1 VWPEDAHPHLPILFI
16 IYYYIYGRQ
25 PKVILT
31 NVLKTEVGRKY
42 IKSQLIIDANS
53 SDADKLQSDRPPSS
67 SVASLEIWQILSH
80 PHQSLVIPKRQPK
93 VTLTNVLRTKI
104 GRKYIKTHLISDAN
118 VCHADKLQS
127 DRPTSSSVDSLE
139 ICQKLSPSH
148 QSHVISKRYN
158 FTFVSIEVV
167 ILIIIQH
174 TSCNMENLYEELFV
188 EVSLTAVHIWL
199 RKVVEMLTHGMKL
212 SFIVQ
217 FPAESCAHGF
227 LTETPSCSTSSKQ
240 MDPALDIKITTLYMG
255 KFKGIATGCV
265 TVGQLIFIGLNVE
278 LLVDTIHLRRIGL
291 WRNNDDSH
299 SSKSN
304 TVLFLWLSKN
314 YVEQQLCL
322 SPLTAKSS
330 EFIFLEL
337 FQPPTE
343 REQMKLNEVILEVSK
358 NNNLPDLSDFLSWK
372 QAFPLF
378 DDLSS
383 ENSSFINCCH
393 DSFQQQLKKNSA
405 PESKINVIEP
415 NYAVLQKQNNGHYS
429 ISMSPKPA
437 DEWKEIRETGPV
449 QNLIVYPPP
458 PTKGGLG
465 VTREDLECLEHGE
478 FLNDVIIDFYLKYL
492 LLEKAPKHFAERSHI
507 FSSFFYKCLTRMEKN
522 SEENPNLSVAQRR
535 HKRVKTWTRHI
546 NIFSKDYIFVPV
558 NEESHWYIA
567 VICFPG
573 LEEAVY
579 EMCPDQC
586 SLQPQTQQSPFQ
598 SEKKTETVRT
608 HTISS
613 SSNSKIKKLCKR
625 PCILILDSLKASS
638 LQNTIHI
645 LREYLEVEWEVKR
658 KTHREFSKST
668 MIDFCPRVPKQ
679 DNSSDCGVYLLQYV
693 ETFFQSPIINFEL
706 PIHLDRWFPRRVV
719 RNKREEIRDL
729 ILQLHLQQLSGSSS

>member
-1 VWPEDAHPHLPILFI
+1 MNSTPSPDCRGPAENNQGHRPNLQQENTPPPLGTDCKEASIPSDLDPDLSCAKELCSKSS
-16 IYYYIYGRQ
+16 
-25 PKVILT
+25 PKSLVQKQRSVISE
-31 NVLKTEVGRKY
+31 NVRITPRVKTVGRLKEDTSPY
-42 IKSQLIIDANS
+42 VSKDKQSPASAEPIVLYSDEEECTERKDQETLYLQPVQEHTTESKQEEQEFELPVLDELMQGVTKS
-53 SDADKLQSDRPPSS
+53 K
-67 SVASLEIWQILSH
+67 
-80 PHQSLVIPKRQPK
+80 
-93 VTLTNVLRTKI
+93 TK
-104 GRKYIKTHLISDAN
+104 
-118 VCHADKLQS
+118 
-127 DRPTSSSVDSLE
+127 
-139 ICQKLSPSH
+139 
-148 QSHVISKRYN
+148 
-158 FTFVSIEVV
+158 
-167 ILIIIQH
+167 
-174 TSCNMENLYEELFV
+174 
-188 EVSLTAVHIWL
+188 
-199 RKVVEMLTHGMKL
+199 
-212 SFIVQ
+212 Q

-265 TVGQLIFIGLNVE
+265 TFTTRYIKIPFQVALNKNVE

-314 YVEQQLCL
+314 YVEQVESQLGKAV
-322 SPLTAKSS
+322 SKPAKSS

-405 PESKINVIEP
+405 PALMESLSQESKINVIEP

-608 HTISS
+608 HTIVIFSDNGNDKQELDINSNLQPKGNDQHTTLSPTLDSKNSKSS

-693 ETFFQSPIINFEL
+693 ETFFQ
-706 PIHLDRWFPRRVV
+706 V
-719 RNKREEIRDL
+719 
-729 ILQLHLQQLSGSSS
+729 QC